1 MKIMSLGW
9 TECTMTAV
17 LKKKRKFEYKHE
29 QGADDV
35 KPQGT
40 DGHIQ
45 ASRET
50 RNSYFPLG
58 S

>member
-1 MKIMSLGW
+1 
-9 TECTMTAV
+9 MTAI